1 MKTDNSSDNKFRYS
15 YSAPTES
22 ERREIDSIRRAYLPQ
37 SEQMSGLERLRL
49 LDKRVKNTATAV
61 SLIVGIAGILL
72 FGLGMAM
79 AMSWNE
85 LVWGAVVSLVGC
97 VPMALAYPLY
107 RWIFKRQ
114 KAKYGEEILRLSEQ
128 LLNERGGDKQP

>member
-49 LDKRVKNTATAV
+49 LDKESWSPSSGAFRGR
-61 SLIVGIAGILL
+61 SPIRCIAG
-72 FGLGMAM
+72 FSNG
-79 AMSWNE
+79 
-85 LVWGAVVSLVGC
+85 
-97 VPMALAYPLY
+97 
-107 RWIFKRQ
+107 KRRSTAR
-114 KAKYGEEILRLSEQ
+114 KFCASP
-128 LLNERGGDKQP
+128 NSC